1 VTLIAAVLA
10 SRDKRWRYAGRA
22 AVGVLFVVGG
32 ALAHVVNLI
41 THTNYVGFADP
52 ALFAWVAH
60 TWRTVVPPN
69 HVVLIGLLAV
79 AHRA

>member
-1 VTLIAAVLA
+1 
-10 SRDKRWRYAGRA
+10 
-22 AVGVLFVVGG
+22 
-32 ALAHVVNLI
+32 
-41 THTNYVGFADP
+41 
-52 ALFAWVAH
+52 VAH